1 MKDRSVAFLA
11 ISIFVAV
18 AFIGG
23 MLLGAMITTKAN
35 EQIASLQVPMDSP
48 ELDLEAVEARA
59 VSALDEIRT
68 LYQGMTVLA
77 SWYGEPYHGRRAAD
91 GSIYDMSRET
101 VASRVLPLGTIV
113 VLENTANGRLAMARV
128 TDRGPYVDGRALD
141 VSHAIA
147 VELGMVRD
155 GLATVRMWAVSI
167 PAGEMVLGRTSEG
180 D

>member
-1 MKDRSVAFLA
+1 MKENRDIAFLA
-11 ISIFVAV
+11 IALVIAG
-18 AFIGG
+18 AAIGG
-23 MLLGAMITTKAN
+23 FTLGAMIGGRADA
-35 EQIASLQVPMDSP
+35 QIAAITEPAP
-48 ELDLEAVEARA
+48 PAPDLEAIEARA
-59 VSALDEIRT
+59 ESALDEIRR

-113 VLENTANGRLAMARV
+113 VLENTTNGRLAIARV

-155 GLATVRMWAVSI
+155 GLATLRMWAVRI
-167 PAGEMVLGRTSEG
+167 PTEIGVIGRPSEG
-180 D
+180 N